1 MFELLKKMV
10 MQQIAS
16 KVMGS
21 SLGAAAGGAVAEQG
35 AGAFVSMIQ
44 EKMGAG
50 GLSEITSMFT
60 GGDGAN
66 EMVSGFSNK
75 LGNIMQE
82 QGMPAEEAT
91 EKVGNAVPDIMNTLK
106 EKFASTDAA
115 DSGFDLSALAGLA
128 GGAGGM
134 LGGAADML
142 KGANAGDLLG
152 KAKNLF

>member
-1 MFELLKKMV
+1 

-21 SLGAAAGGAVAEQG
+21 SLGADASGAVAEQG
-35 AGAFVSMIQ
+35 AGAFIGMIQ

-50 GLSEITSMFT
+50 GLGAVTSMLT
-60 GGDGAN
+60 GQGEEGN
-66 EMVSGFSNK
+66 EMMSGFSNK

-91 EKVGNAVPDIMNTLK
+91 EKVGSAVPEIMNTIK
-106 EKFASTDAA
+106 EKFASSDEA
-115 DSGFDLSALAGLA
+115 DSGFDISALAGLA
-128 GGAGGM
+128 GGGLGGA

-142 KGANAGDLLG
+142 KGAGGAGDLLS